1 MGAYVVRRL
10 ILFVPTIFLV
20 TLLVFLLMRVL
31 PGDPAL
37 LALAGPEGEGSF
49 SQEDLESL
57 RQKLGTDRPVHVQ
70 YVTWMSDVLQGDLG
84 ESFYYRGVPV
94 IDELKSRVPVTV
106 ELAILAIAL
115 SFLVS
120 IPLGVLSALYLDRWP
135 DYLIKIFTIGGVSLP
150 TFWVGIIIIFS
161 LVWVFDWLP
170 QIGYVPLWED
180 PLTNLKQF
188 MFPALALGYHNSAYA
203 ARVTRSSM
211 LEVLGEDYIRTA
223 RSKGLTESVVVFR
236 HALKNAFL
244 PVITITGAS
253 FAGLLGGT
261 VIIEIIFTLPGL
273 GNLLIDSILRQ
284 DYMIVQAV
292 ILTTALVVVVLNLL
306 VDLTYGWLNPRIR
319 YG

>member
-70 YVTWMSDVLQGDLG
+70 YVTWMLDLLQGDLG

>member
-70 YVTWMSDVLQGDLG
+70 YVTWMSDLLQGDLG